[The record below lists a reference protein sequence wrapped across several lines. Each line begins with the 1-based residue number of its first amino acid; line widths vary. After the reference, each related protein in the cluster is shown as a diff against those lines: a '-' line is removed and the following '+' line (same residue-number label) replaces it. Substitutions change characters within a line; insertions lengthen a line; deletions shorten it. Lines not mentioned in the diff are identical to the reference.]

1 MPRLSMS
8 SAKKTTRARRRFVTS
23 SALSPRR
30 PRAPLPDHLAGRG
43 RGSNPVAGRRR
54 DRLTPSEGSRRRQ
67 APPRC
72 SGRIRDESEVRP
84 RHRLPDPCTPATLS
98 PRTRALRRNDE
109 KPLVDPMPRHCGK
122 NSMVFFPIV
131 GAARL
136 PAPDA
141 DGRRLDCAHVSPLVP
156 PPAQVSTML
165 LPARMTGVVHVNSKR
180 QLVRQ
185 YPMRRERHRS
195 NQRCVFA
202 SAGGQPRPGSP
213 GG

>member
-1 MPRLSMS
+1 M
-8 SAKKTTRARRRFVTS
+8 
-23 SALSPRR
+23 
-30 PRAPLPDHLAGRG
+30 PDHLAGRG

-122 NSMVFFPIV
+122 TSMVFSRSS
-131 GAARL
+131 AL
-136 PAPDA
+136 H
-141 DGRRLDCAHVSPLVP
+141 DCP
-156 PPAQVSTML
+156 PPTVTASGSGLRSRLASGATARAGVDDATASSYDWRRSCEFETTTRQTVSDETRTSPKQSEVCFRLGGRPAQ
-165 LPARMTGVVHVNSKR
+165 AR
-180 QLVRQ
+180 
-185 YPMRRERHRS
+185 
-195 NQRCVFA
+195 
-202 SAGGQPRPGSP
+202 QPR
-213 GG
+213 GGPVARNGKGGTHCRPSAPRVRRRRIGL

>member
-136 PAPDA
+136 PAPDG
-141 DGRRLDCAHVSPLVP
+141 DGQRLWTALTSRLWCHRPRRC
-156 PPAQVSTML
+156 
-165 LPARMTGVVHVNSKR
+165 RR
-180 QLVRQ
+180 CYCQLV
-185 YPMRRERHRS
+185 
-195 NQRCVFA
+195 
-202 SAGGQPRPGSP
+202 
-213 GG
+213 